1 VLITVLIVDD
11 HPVVRE
17 GVRALLAAE
26 ADLAVVGECAS
37 GEEAVTAACELAPDV
52 VLMDV
57 RLPGIGGAE
66 ATARIVAA
74 TTAKV
79 LMLTTY
85 DNEADVLAAVAA
97 GAVGYLVKDSPR
109 AVVVDGVRATARGET
124 VLSPTVASKLVNR
137 MRRPGPAALTARE
150 LDVLRCVA
158 RGLSNPDIGRALFIG
173 ETTVK
178 SHLARIFD
186 KLEVDDRTA
195 AVTVAI
201 GRGLLPAVQ

>member
-1 VLITVLIVDD
+1 MLITVLIVDD

-26 ADLAVVGECAS
+26 PDLEVVGDCGS
-37 GEEAVTAACELAPDV
+37 GADAVAVAGDLAPDV

-57 RLPGIGGAE
+57 RMPDLGGAE
-66 ATARIVAA
+66 ATKRIVA
-74 TTAKV
+74 TTDAKV

-85 DNEADVLAAVAA
+85 DNDADVLAAVAA
-97 GAVGYLVKDSPR
+97 GAVGYLLKDSPR
-109 AVVVDGVRATARGET
+109 DVLVAGVRATARGET
-124 VLSPTVASKLVNR
+124 VLSPTVASRLVNR
-137 MRRPGPAALTARE
+137 MRRPEPVPLTARE

-158 RGLSNPDIGRALFIG
+158 RGLSNPDIGRALFIS

-178 SHLARIFD
+178 SHLVRIFD
-186 KLEVDDRTA
+186 KLEVSDRTA

-201 GRGLLPAVQ
+201 GRGLLPVT